1 MDLLE
6 KASRRLYAWLAFFS
20 LFGMAL
26 SLLLTA
32 LNIDPVTVTDQTLFH
47 QNTAPIRIVGF
58 FSYFTIWSNIL
69 VVYVSVILARGKAL
83 SERFKVLF
91 ACGLIMITVTGLV
104 YNLVLLPAF
113 PPKGWYWLTSTLMHL
128 VAPVMYIWLWVKRGP
143 RGFIMPSKSLQILTI
158 PIIYV
163 IYTVVHGLAIKQ
175 WPYKFL
181 DLTSSGVVVWSIS
194 VALIFG
200 FGELL
205 IIGFGKIDRKPIKK
219 R

>member
-1 MDLLE
+1 MELLE
-6 KASRRLYAWLAFFS
+6 KASQRLYAWLAFFA
-20 LFGMAL
+20 LFGMGL
-26 SLLLTA
+26 SLILTA
-32 LNIDPVTVTDQTLFH
+32 RNIDSVTVTDPTLFH
-47 QNTAPIRIVGF
+47 QNTAPVRIVDF

-69 VVYVSVILARGKAL
+69 VVYVSVVLARGKAV

-113 PPKGWYWLTSTLMHL
+113 PPKGWYWLTSTLMH
-128 VAPVMYIWLWVKRGP
+128 VIAPAMYIWLWVKRGP
-143 RGFIMPSKSLQILTI
+143 RGFINPAKSLQILTI

-163 IYTVVHGLAIKQ
+163 IYTVIHGLAIKQ

-181 DLTSSGVVVWSIS
+181 DLTSAGVLVWTIS
-194 VALIFG
+194 VAVIFG

-205 IIGFGKIDRKPIKK
+205 VIGFGKIDRKPIKK